1 MTYKKGVI
9 EDMTVM
15 DKFLKWYNYP
25 QLNEELKKDLE
36 NIKNNPEEIAER
48 FYKDLEFGTGGLRG
62 ILGAGT
68 NRMNIYTVSK
78 ASQGLAN
85 YINKTLPATKE
96 KKVVIAFDSRHKSRE
111 FAIQAGLVLAKNNIK
126 AYVFQDITPTPL
138 LSYAVCQLQA
148 TAGIVITASHN
159 PKEYN
164 GYKVYWSHGGQIT
177 DFCATEII
185 NEVNNITE
193 ELRIEALALDDALE
207 LELFTWL
214 EDDILNSYLNRT
226 KGLMLNPHL
235 VATEGHSLKI
245 VYTPLHGTGCIPV
258 TRLLKESGFTN
269 LQVVKEQSIADPDF
283 STVVYPNPEEEAAFE
298 LALDLGE
305 KINADIIMGTD
316 PDADRIGVIA
326 KDADGKYV
334 LLTGNQLGA
343 LLIDY
348 LIETKSKN
356 NSLPINGIIIKTI
369 VTSNM
374 GVEIAAKH
382 GIGYLD
388 VLTGFKYIGEKIA
401 EFAESRE
408 HSFLFGYEESYG
420 FLIGDYVR
428 DKDAVQIALIVAEM
442 ALYYKQNGLSLHGRL
457 EKLFELYGYYQEDLI
472 NITLSG
478 IEGQKKILDI
488 MDYFRREK
496 PQTLGQEKIIL
507 IKDYL
512 LTEETN
518 LPQSNVLHYTLK
530 DNSWVCI
537 RPSGTEPK
545 LKVYLGVKED
555 NSTQAK
561 QKIAQLRKDVLKII
575 EEI

>member
-1 MTYKKGVI
+1 MNVI
-9 EDMTVM
+9 E
-15 DKFLKWYNYP
+15 KFLNWYKYP
-25 QLNEELKKDLE
+25 QLDVELKKDLE
-36 NIKNNPEEIAER
+36 NIKDKPQEIEER

-85 YINKTLPATKE
+85 YINRIIAKDKE

-111 FAIQAGLVLAKNNIK
+111 FAIRAGLVLAQNDIN

-138 LSYAVCQLQA
+138 LSYAVCQLKA

-159 PKEYN
+159 PKNYN

-177 DFCATEII
+177 DFCANEII
-185 NEVNNITE
+185 SEVNNLTD
-193 ELRIEALALDDALE
+193 ELNIEAMDHDLALE
-207 LELFTWL
+207 RGLFTWL
-214 EDDILNSYLNRT
+214 QDDILNSYLART
-226 KGLMLNPHL
+226 KGLMLNPQL
-235 VATEGHSLKI
+235 VAKEGHNLKI

-258 TRLLKESGFTN
+258 TRLLQESGFTN
-269 LQVVKEQSIADPDF
+269 LHVIKEQSVADPDF
-283 STVVYPNPEEEAAFE
+283 PTVVYPNPEEEAAFE
-298 LALDLGE
+298 LSLDLGE

-316 PDADRIGVIA
+316 PDADRIGVVIR
-326 KDADGKYV
+326 DADGKYII
-334 LLTGNQLGA
+334 LTGNQLGA

-348 LIETKSKN
+348 LLETKGNN
-356 NSLPINGIIIKTI
+356 NSLPEKGVIIKTI

-374 GVEIAAKH
+374 GVDIAVRH

-401 EFAESRE
+401 EFAESGE
-408 HSFLFGYEESYG
+408 YSYLFGYEESYG

-442 ALYYKQNGLSLHGRL
+442 ALCYKQKGITLNKRL
-457 EKLFELYGYYQEDLI
+457 EELFQLYGYYQEDLI

-478 IEGQKKILDI
+478 IEGQRKISEI
-488 MDYFRREK
+488 MEYFRKEA
-496 PQTLGQEKIIL
+496 PQNLGKEKITL
-507 IKDYL
+507 ARDYL
-512 LTEETN
+512 SSQERN
-518 LPQSNVLHYTLK
+518 LPQSNVLHYTLA

-545 LKVYLGVKED
+545 LKIYLGVKEE
-555 NSTQAK
+555 SSSQAED
-561 QKIAQLRKDVLKII
+561 KIMKLRKDVLDII
-575 EEI
+575 ESII